1 MYEPYPVIASKDQFE
16 KVIGYVNHDLIVIT
30 VDSSN
35 IEFFLNRNYI
45 EEPLLKFNS
54 TLVDIFLVTSPL
66 SKSYK
71 YHIHS
76 NEQIMSHTI
85 PNISDSIVVLK
96 FSDYLITC
104 YTNFSNCPGYLNVKA
119 NQIFAISQ

>member
-35 IEFFLNRNYI
+35 IEFFLNNNYI
-45 EEPLLKFNS
+45 EEPLSKFNS

-66 SKSYK
+66 SKSYQ

-76 NEQIMSHTI
+76 N
-85 PNISDSIVVLK
+85 
-96 FSDYLITC
+96 
-104 YTNFSNCPGYLNVKA
+104 
-119 NQIFAISQ
+119 